1 MASTSY
7 IMASRSAS
15 NHDYASAFAN
25 EPTGSASSH
34 SSSSLHDRRV
44 LQPDDFKRSK
54 NQLSSRSRPAS
65 RIDYIA
71 NSGSSSPAALISHI
85 PSRSQGA
92 SPLPP
97 NFDLVFHSRPK
108 VLVDREGGN
117 RETFGPWNEDAEGSE
132 DQSHGVVL
140 TDPKEE
146 LATIAGEALD
156 DESIPVQPQ
165 PEPTPASSSSPPSDA
180 HLTQLKQEADE
191 VWNSYRPGMT
201 PQQSTVALESELD
214 SRSNASDQPANI
226 PQRVTSLRRNSA
238 IVLTSLPKHDSH
250 HQRDSVAIV
259 SSQYHA
265 SSSQVHDRAVP
276 SARSARSEFET
287 FPRITT
293 SISSGAS
300 FRGPSS
306 SDVHF
311 QRPYTASVLSFTSE
325 GSFLSYQNSF
335 ESGISPLLL
344 NRAPTSTRMSGRIQ
358 RPATSGSIPYSAS
371 AELNFSRPL
380 PSPGTPNRPET
391 SNQLTAEERR
401 QQVRRTKKLT
411 QMLGE
416 EMLLALNTSRSLG
429 PSVDSRRNKKCRPQ
443 SMPFNNDLVAMPSS
457 APPFG
462 SMTGSKTRALSRKLL
477 TSRSQPGKSWG
488 HAFAGLDSASVQGLN
503 RKAAAILGLPHP
515 YSSNAL
521 NKTTS
526 DEFLESEDVLDVLE
540 EINPTAR
547 PFIPTGM
554 EGFKEP
560 TPKVAQLV
568 AFSAAA
574 LDEGASPTLPQDGVF
589 RPFDSTHLDQAL
601 AMSESRKLAAARD
614 ERRRRVAK
622 MSRWLGEAV
631 PAELIHSGTRQS
643 LNSVIIRSTG
653 APVSSDPSLMNHDSD
668 YTVSNRSCARV
679 TQFSSPCNSSS
690 LAHRS
695 LSHESSVA
703 SGLQSFMSI
712 DSSDDEDDSVA
723 VSARRGPLAERRSAG
738 PSPLSNTAALP
749 VTSDSIYSYRNSIE
763 SYEYLLEYDHERLSE
778 LASIFHD
785 TRIPIAVANNTTTV
799 DTVVPRSTRPPRSA
813 ARSQTSGSTVTT
825 HPDPVFSRPSQTY
838 SSAGHSP
845 ATRPI
850 TLSASVGDMPRRS
863 AAFLELSD
871 SESDSSEAEEL
882 YSDEFDFSPSTI
894 HQRRMDSHDRSISK
908 LSNFFGSTPS
918 QIVRSQS
925 VIRAATS
932 SADSISTVEIPISAT
947 AGKMGWGRERAP
959 LQPDALKT
967 ILRSLEEEAMDDSKL
982 TSFQKSEIS
991 RKVHLLRKRT
1001 TKMFA

>member
-1 MASTSY
+1 
-7 IMASRSAS
+7 MASRSAS

-25 EPTGSASSH
+25 EPTSSASSH

-71 NSGSSSPAALISHI
+71 NSGSTSPAALISHI
-85 PSRSQGA
+85 PRCSQGA

-97 NFDLVFHSRPK
+97 NFDLVFHSRHK
-108 VLVDREGGN
+108 VLVDLEGGN
-117 RETFGPWNEDAEGSE
+117 RETFGSWNEDAEGSE

-146 LATIAGEALD
+146 LATVAGEALD

-165 PEPTPASSSSPPSDA
+165 PELAPASSSSPPSDA

-226 PQRVTSLRRNSA
+226 PQRVTSLRRNST
-238 IVLTSLPKHDSH
+238 IVLTSLLKHDSH

-276 SARSARSEFET
+276 SARSARPEFET

-306 SDVHF
+306 SDMHF
-311 QRPYTASVLSFTSE
+311 QRPYTASILSFTSE

-344 NRAPTSTRMSGRIQ
+344 NRTPTLTRMSGRIQ

-380 PSPGTPNRPET
+380 PSPGMLNRPET

-416 EMLLALNTSRSLG
+416 EMLLAPNTSRSLG
-429 PSVDSRRNKKCRPQ
+429 PSVDSSRNKKCRPQ
-443 SMPFNNDLVAMPSS
+443 SMPFNNDPVGMPSS

-477 TSRSQPGKSWG
+477 TSRSQLGKSWG
-488 HAFAGLDSASVQGLN
+488 HAFAGLDSAPVQGLN

-521 NKTTS
+521 NKTTGVK
-526 DEFLESEDVLDVLE
+526 FLESEDVLE

-547 PFIPTGM
+547 PFIPTRM
-554 EGFKEP
+554 EGFNEP
-560 TPKVAQLV
+560 TPKVAQLI

-574 LDEGASPTLPQDGVF
+574 LDGGAPPTLPQDGVF
-589 RPFDSTHLDQAL
+589 RPFDSTHLDRAL

-614 ERRRRVAK
+614 ARRRRVAK
-622 MSRWLGEAV
+622 ISRWLGEAV

-643 LNSVIIRSTG
+643 LNSVTIRSTG
-653 APVSSDPSLMNHDSD
+653 APVSSDPSLMSHDSD
-668 YTVSNRSCARV
+668 YTVSNRSCARL
-679 TQFSSPCNSSS
+679 TQSSSPCNSSS

-723 VSARRGPLAERRSAG
+723 VSAPRGPLAERRSAG

-763 SYEYLLEYDHERLSE
+763 SYEYLLDHDHERLSE

-799 DTVVPRSTRPPRSA
+799 DTVVPRFTRPPRSA

-825 HPDPVFSRPSQTY
+825 HPDPIFSRLSQTY

-850 TLSASVGDMPRRS
+850 TSASVGDMSRRS

-947 AGKMGWGRERAP
+947 AGKMGWGRGRAP
-959 LQPDALKT
+959 SQPDALKT
-967 ILRSLEEEAMDDSKL
+967 ILRSLGEKTMDDSKL

-1001 TKMFA
+1001 TEMFA